1 MQSTMEET
9 RLDIEQLMAIW
20 QKASM
25 PALAQAG
32 LALKQFSGLD
42 FDVRESD
49 VAVVSWDTMSERF
62 LRTFRNPL
70 YAVHLR
76 AHGLFH
82 AHILTVFSDVNG
94 QRLVSA
100 LMGETIELPLDSMG
114 LSALAEVG
122 NVVGTAFLNVFADLF
137 QTVWEPTTPRVWL
150 TSAEELTREIS
161 PGSRVLMSEALFQ
174 VTNEEVSAEIVVV
187 PSLGGAA
194 A

>member
-1 MQSTMEET
+1 M
-9 RLDIEQLMAIW
+9 DVEQLMAIW

-42 FDVRESD
+42 FDVTESD

-62 LRTFRNPL
+62 LRTFQNPL

-76 AHGLFH
+76 ARGLFQ

-100 LMGETIELPLDSMG
+100 LMGEAIDLPLDSMG

-150 TSAEELTREIS
+150 TSAEELTREIA
-161 PGSRVLMSEALFQ
+161 PGSRVLMSQALFQ
-174 VTNEEVSAEIVVV
+174 VTNEEVAAEIVVV
-187 PSLGGAA
+187 PSLGGQAA
-194 A
+194 